1 MMNWRHIGQFFL
13 LQSRKKHGSGF
24 RWEVPEN
31 SEHLHSL
38 DVHVDAAL
46 AELVKAATGGLGLE
60 VNARANLA

>member
-1 MMNWRHIGQFFL
+1 M
-13 LQSRKKHGSGF
+13 SGF
-24 RWEVPEN
+24 RWEFPEN
-31 SEHLHSL
+31 FEHLHSL